1 MQKLVVN
8 CSIHF
13 RTTGVSLLLMIG
25 VVLTFADW
33 LYGAERS
40 KGLYDTEVPVVRIS
54 FGEGIPGDLNLETVG
69 WKILDVKGAGIT
81 SGIGN
86 SIYEYVFETPGEY
99 KILFMTEQ
107 EESHDG
113 QLACNHLHYPE
124 EILVMVSS
132 LRMKYIL
139 DELKLTREIISNA
152 NSNDIDILVPLEI
165 QSYANV
171 PISID
176 LLDAQSHGIGSNIV
190 AIPERRSMVVSSGT
204 YLLKYNL
211 EGSASQRDAILMFDF
226 IDNNG
231 NVQCYTHMN
240 PVK

>member
-13 RTTGVSLLLMIG
+13 KTTIVSLLLGLG
-25 VVLTFADW
+25 VFLTFTDW
-33 LYGAERS
+33 LYGADRS
-40 KGLYDTEVPVVRIS
+40 KRLNETEIPVVRIS
-54 FGEGIPGDLNLETVG
+54 FGEGIPRDLNLGTVE
-69 WKILDVKGAGIT
+69 WRVLDAKGAGIA

-99 KILFMTEQ
+99 KVFLKTEQ
-107 EESHDG
+107 EGSHDS

-124 EILVMVSS
+124 EILVRVSS
-132 LRMKYIL
+132 WRMNYML
-139 DELKLTREIISNA
+139 DELKLSSEIISNA
-152 NSNDIDILVPLEI
+152 NSNDIDILVPVEV
-165 QSYANV
+165 QSYANE

-231 NVQCYTHMN
+231 KVQCYTHMA